1 MSYSPPV
8 HGHQPILLSRHNV
21 RSKIYIFCSYHKRE
35 RVIPRDIQLAIATD
49 EELTIFNHHLSS
61 ISIPKE
67 VLMRVQSFM
76 QLATL
81 ATNDN
86 EDDQDHSHPDDIDD
100 DNNEEEDYNSDED
113 DETDQDYSQPD
124 DTDDEDY
131 EEEDYNSNEDDTI
144 ESRWVGDKD
153 RFYAFLYW
161 LSGNECSDEDKR
173 EITSSFN
180 LLCGCF
186 TAEDLLTDVRRSGLY
201 SIKEIDDTV
210 LEIISHARKEIKTQD
225 EDEICYLKML

>member
-1 MSYSPPV
+1 
-8 HGHQPILLSRHNV
+8 
-21 RSKIYIFCSYHKRE
+21 
-35 RVIPRDIQLAIATD
+35 
-49 EELTIFNHHLSS
+49 
-61 ISIPKE
+61 
-67 VLMRVQSFM
+67 M
-76 QLATL
+76 QLATS

-100 DNNEEEDYNSDED
+100 DNNEEEDYKSDED
-113 DETDQDYSQPD
+113 YKTVSRLVRNDAIEDDQDYSQPD
-124 DTDDEDY
+124 DTDDEDC
-131 EEEDYNSNEDDTI
+131 EEEDYNSDDDDMI
-144 ESRWVGDKD
+144 ESKWVGDKD